1 MGLHTHMALCLG
13 FNFTVFCCN
22 HKATSTKNPN
32 YYSLMISLYVS
43 INSVKDFVDTLLI
56 YVSNWLNVRLH
67 LCMKR
72 WL

>member
-1 MGLHTHMALCLG
+1 MGLHTHMWLC
-13 FNFTVFCCN
+13 VYA

-56 YVSNWLNVRLH
+56 YVSNWLNVR
-67 LCMKR
+67 
-72 WL
+72 